1 MELKCVGLELM
12 SRDIKDSCAGPVP
25 TFHLEW
31 KAVRPRTQSN
41 ASKTHEK
48 TALEMPNKDRCRFVL
63 TTNLCTHLI
72 HRCNRVVKLGPGRLA
87 GRHFHHCATYAPDI
101 SLLPAAQ
108 NAITSTDNWETYSC
122 ISCNQKPESG
132 ISSEHGTRT
141 RVITH
146 WTFAAVELLPEP
158 STWVCLL
165 GPAQNQFVWLSWTSV
180 HVPCFESLEMFVH
193 ISMA

>member
-1 MELKCVGLELM
+1 M
-12 SRDIKDSCAGPVP
+12 SRDIKDTCAGPVP
-25 TFHLEW
+25 TFHLGW

-108 NAITSTDNWETYSC
+108 NAITPSRQQIIGKHIHAYLATKGQSL
-122 ISCNQKPESG
+122 ESLVSMEQELG
-132 ISSEHGTRT
+132 
-141 RVITH
+141 
-146 WTFAAVELLPEP
+146 LLPIGR
-158 STWVCLL
+158 LL
-165 GPAQNQFVWLSWTSV
+165 LSNYFRS
-180 HVPCFESLEMFVH
+180 HPHGCAF
-193 ISMA
+193 